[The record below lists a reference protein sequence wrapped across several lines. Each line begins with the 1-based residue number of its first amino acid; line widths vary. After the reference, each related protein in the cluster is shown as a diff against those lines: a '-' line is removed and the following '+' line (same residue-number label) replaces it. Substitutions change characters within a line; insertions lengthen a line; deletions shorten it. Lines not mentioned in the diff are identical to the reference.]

1 MSKGITQPWLIAGD
15 FNAILSTQDWLDGGS
30 VTKNEIQD
38 FGDCLRDMEVTEL
51 QWKGNYYTWNNKQC
65 GEDRI
70 SSRIDRAFGN
80 DEWMDKWG
88 HVTTEYGNPSIS
100 NHSPMMIVLQKTHQY
115 GKVSFKFFN
124 IWTEHES
131 FMDKVEEVWIK
142 DYVNSKMKQ
151 VWWKLKDLQPVLTQ
165 LNKKEFEYIGKQIEM
180 ARVEIAKVQD
190 QLKEKATD
198 EIVGMEK
205 ELLIKLEKW
214 SLIEE
219 SALRQKARIKWIQL
233 GDANNK
239 FFSSII

>member
-15 FNAILSTQDWLDGGS
+15 FNAILSTKDRLDGGP

-38 FGDCLRDMEVTEL
+38 FGDCVRDMEVTEL

-70 SSRIDRAFGN
+70 SRRIDRAFGN
-80 DEWMDKWG
+80 DEWMDKRV
-88 HVTTEYGNPSIS
+88 HVTIEYANPSIFD
-100 NHSPMMIVLQKTHQY
+100 HSPMMIVLQKTQQY

-131 FMDKVEEVWIK
+131 FMDKVEEVWRK
-142 DYVNSKMKQ
+142 EDVNSIMKQ
-151 VWWKLKDLQPVLTQ
+151 VWWKLKDRQQVLTQ
-165 LNKKEFEYIGKQIEM
+165 LNKKEFKYIGKQIEM
-180 ARVEIAKVQD
+180 ARVETVNVPD

-198 EIVGMEK
+198 ELVGMEK

-214 SLIEE
+214 SLIKE
-219 SALRQKARIKWIQL
+219 SALRQK
-233 GDANNK
+233 
-239 FFSSII
+239 